1 MSKKTILKFF
11 AYILVVVMF
20 LVGLLIFTYPLLS
33 GYVSDRNT
41 ATYIEGFENMKRS
54 YTQAKQ
60 SNNSDGSSESDVD
73 TEALEGVD
81 TETLNGVDTETL
93 NGVGVSTEALDALYK
108 EMQSYNLDIYKN
120 GQEGLCD
127 AWAYEQSSIDLS
139 QKGIYNGVVGVL
151 RVPKMNNL
159 EMPILLGAS
168 RNNMSL
174 GATQLGQT
182 SMPIGGNNTNCVLA
196 GHRGWNGARYF
207 LDIEQMEIGDM
218 VYIENLWDTL
228 SYKVTDIKII
238 YPDDIEKILI
248 QENKDMVTLFT
259 CHPYW
264 ASTYRYVVYCTRVS
278 EEEQTSTATS
288 TETATSSKTDTAIES
303 DVTTAIELPQE
314 IGDSVVTNDETSNTR
329 IFLERFSY
337 IVIPLILMALLI
349 VLLAVNRRNRS

>member
-1 MSKKTILKFF
+1 MMMNKKSVLKFF
-11 AYILVVVMF
+11 AYILVAVIF
-20 LVGLLIFTYPLLS
+20 LFGLLIFIYPLLS

-41 ATYIEGFENMKRS
+41 ATYIEDFENIKKS
-54 YTQAKQ
+54 YIEAKQ
-60 SNNSDGSSESDVD
+60 THNNEDFSESD
-73 TEALEGVD
+73 AN
-81 TETLNGVDTETL
+81 TETLNGT
-93 NGVGVSTEALDALYK
+93 STDALDDLYK
-108 EMQSYNLDIYKN
+108 EMQNYNLDIYKN

-127 AWAYEQSSIDLS
+127 AWAYEQSSIDVS
-139 QKGIYNGVVGVL
+139 QNGIYNGVVGVL

-174 GATQLGQT
+174 GAAQLGQT

-278 EEEQTSTATS
+278 EEEQTADF
-288 TETATSSKTDTAIES
+288 TETATSTA
-303 DVTTAIELPQE
+303 TELQQK

-329 IFLERFSY
+329 IFLESFSY
-337 IVIPLILMALLI
+337 IAIPFILIALFI
-349 VLLAVNRRNRS
+349 ILLVVNRRK